1 MRIFTGKHGIMT
13 WDATSMHREQEVATF
28 WRLCLVRF
36 AHDVEY
42 ALVLILVA
50 FATVG
55 IVEGAGALT
64 KTSGHSVQR
73 LDAAGPK

>member
-42 ALVLILVA
+42 ALILILVA
-50 FATVG
+50 FAIVG
-55 IVEGAGALT
+55 VVESADALT
-64 KTSGHSVQR
+64 KTLGHTVQR